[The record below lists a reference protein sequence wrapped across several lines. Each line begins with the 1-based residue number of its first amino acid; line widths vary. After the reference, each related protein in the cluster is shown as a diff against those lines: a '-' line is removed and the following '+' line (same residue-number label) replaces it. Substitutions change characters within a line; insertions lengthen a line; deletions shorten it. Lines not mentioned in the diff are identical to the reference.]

1 MVGPATNETYICVPR
16 PVASEERWKAARW
29 EGVREGRRG
38 ISAEL
43 APTAR
48 VAWVRS
54 DKPITFPTSAFT
66 AAMVVSLEDFHFELN
81 EYWYRKMLSSSRSLC
96 LGDPPRSPQTCLCC
110 LVSGNPCFAPRRQAC
125 SVFQDQP
132 HSPDNCKV
140 TQ

>member
-1 MVGPATNETYICVPR
+1 MVGPATKETYIWVPR

-66 AAMVVSLEDFHFELN
+66 AAMAVSLEDFHFELN

-96 LGDPPRSPQTCLCC
+96 LEALPRSCLCC
-110 LVSGNPCFAPRRQAC
+110 LVSGNPCFDLRR
-125 SVFQDQP
+125 
-132 HSPDNCKV
+132 
-140 TQ
+140 